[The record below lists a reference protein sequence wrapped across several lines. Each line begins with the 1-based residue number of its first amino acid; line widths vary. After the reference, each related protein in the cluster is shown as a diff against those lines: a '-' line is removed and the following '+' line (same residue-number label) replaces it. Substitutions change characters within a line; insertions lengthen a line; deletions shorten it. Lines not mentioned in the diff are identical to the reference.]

1 MRIIMYLAILT
12 AWKIFNV
19 EPNGKD
25 NGLLRCIETSVH
37 PTKYILGMNAGTT
50 LIVWSG
56 KQGCVI

>member
-25 NGLLRCIETSVH
+25 NGLLRFIGIFVLHIRLRSDMNVEII
-37 PTKYILGMNAGTT
+37 PTVK
-50 LIVWSG
+50 SG
-56 KQGCVI
+56 RQQNVI